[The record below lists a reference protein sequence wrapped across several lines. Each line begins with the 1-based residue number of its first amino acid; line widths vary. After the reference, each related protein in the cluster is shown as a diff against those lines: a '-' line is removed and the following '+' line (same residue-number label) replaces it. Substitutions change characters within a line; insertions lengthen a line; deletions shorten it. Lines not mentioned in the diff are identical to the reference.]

1 MGPCNTTRNVLIVED
16 DDVVRAQVHARLSED
31 PRSGMIWEATD
42 PLTASALAQLLPVDV
57 TILDYVLA
65 AGTADDCVPALR
77 HFRPDSRIIVYTP
90 RPTAARESHV
100 RKLGANHLVPKKSV
114 VAEEVVGI
122 VFGGGRRPKV
132 AVAV

>member
-1 MGPCNTTRNVLIVED
+1 MGPNRTTRNVLIVEVD
-16 DDVVRAQVHARLSED
+16 DDVRSLVHARLSED

-42 PLTASALAQLLPVDV
+42 PMTLSALAQLLPVDV

-65 AGTADDCVPALR
+65 AGTAADCVPALR
-77 HFRPDSRIIVYTP
+77 QHLPDSRIIVYTS
-90 RPTAARESHV
+90 RPTPIRESQV

-114 VAEEVVGI
+114 LAEDVVGI
-122 VFGGGRRPKV
+122 VFGGHSRPRV